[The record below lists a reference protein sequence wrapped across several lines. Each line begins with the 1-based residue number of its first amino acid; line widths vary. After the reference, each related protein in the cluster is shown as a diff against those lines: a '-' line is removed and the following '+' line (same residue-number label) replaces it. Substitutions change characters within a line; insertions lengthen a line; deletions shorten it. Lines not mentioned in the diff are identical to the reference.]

1 MSYRSGMTGHG
12 YFSNFWDSIFAGFSV
27 SFADAANWRLEFL
40 LQ

>member
-1 MSYRSGMTGHG
+1 MTGHA
-12 YFSNFWDSIFAGFSV
+12 YVANFWDSTLAGFSV